1 MTTKIIDA
9 MARLDDVNA
18 LNALLAPMRD
28 GATLKRKLRPG
39 YRGHKYCYD
48 RHSHTAHY
56 LLTNGDVVS
65 CYSVT
70 EVSLGEAKAIA
81 ARCEGISEWCMTAFR
96 AAVER
101 ALGVGR
107 RRDSTRRSASI
118 DVASLWTSG
127 RCLAEE
133 ATGRRL
139 PGPVWRPCQGAS
151 LSSDCRQGDAR

>member
-9 MARLDDVNA
+9 VARLDDVNA

-39 YRGHKYCYD
+39 FRGHKYFYD
-48 RHSHTAHY
+48 RHAHTAHY
-56 LLTNGDVVS
+56 LLTNGDIVS

-101 ALGVGR
+101 ALGTEFELVH
-107 RRDSTRRSASI
+107 
-118 DVASLWTSG
+118 
-127 RCLAEE
+127 
-133 ATGRRL
+133 
-139 PGPVWRPCQGAS
+139 
-151 LSSDCRQGDAR
+151 

>member
-9 MARLDDVNA
+9 VARLDDVTA
-18 LNALLAPMRD
+18 LNALLAPIRD

-39 YRGHKYCYD
+39 YRGHKYFYD

-70 EVSLGEAKAIA
+70 ELSLGEAKAIA

-101 ALGVGR
+101 ALGVEFER
-107 RRDSTRRSASI
+107 
-118 DVASLWTSG
+118 VH
-127 RCLAEE
+127 
-133 ATGRRL
+133 
-139 PGPVWRPCQGAS
+139 
-151 LSSDCRQGDAR
+151 